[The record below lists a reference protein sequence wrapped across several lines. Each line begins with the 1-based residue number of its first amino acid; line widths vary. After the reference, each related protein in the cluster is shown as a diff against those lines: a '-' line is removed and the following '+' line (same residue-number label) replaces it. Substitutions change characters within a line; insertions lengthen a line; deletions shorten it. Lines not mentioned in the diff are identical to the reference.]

1 MHQQLKQL
9 TEERIETVTFSSVN
23 TERFSSFLVQSGL
36 SIKPISFEGRLPRE
50 TLAAYRWSD
59 HAGKFSEQREQ
70 VINYLNTYLKPLLPK
85 CVMIYDVC
93 NRKDFLNMVDNPLL
107 PFNVRGG
114 TDLILALKDAVK
126 GKIPKAGIRA
136 VIELKKEV
144 KDHHVA
150 QVVLQMISAD
160 FLTDDGIKVFGVL
173 TDLNKIWNIYWI
185 EGKRILTVTLSNRKK
200 AFEIISKMSA
210 DYNGDSVEV
219 RVSGLPKIQ
228 RTKIKQFLNIDY
240 NDDIAPMNDAYDQ
253 MDENEVQRHQL
264 CSIFALLK
272 YNPLFS
278 NMYAN
283 SVINKHLIQH
293 NE

>member
-1 MHQQLKQL
+1 M
-9 TEERIETVTFSSVN
+9 
-23 TERFSSFLVQSGL
+23 
-36 SIKPISFEGRLPRE
+36 
-50 TLAAYRWSD
+50 
-59 HAGKFSEQREQ
+59 
-70 VINYLNTYLKPLLPK
+70 
-85 CVMIYDVC
+85 
-93 NRKDFLNMVDNPLL
+93 
-107 PFNVRGG
+107 
-114 TDLILALKDAVK
+114 K

-173 TDLNKIWNIYWI
+173 TDLNEIWNIYWI

-228 RTKIKQFLNIDY
+228 RTKIKQVLNIDY
-240 NDDIAPMNDAYDQ
+240 NDDIAPMNDVYDQ
-253 MDENEVQRHQL
+253 MDKNEVQRHQL

-272 YNPLFS
+272 YNQTC
-278 NMYAN
+278 M
-283 SVINKHLIQH
+283 LIQ
-293 NE
+293 